1 MLGCPFRRQPMRPLM
16 ICSAVLVAL
25 VGFEPARAQ
34 NTVGEWT
41 HYSGNAASHKYSPL
55 DQINK
60 DTIGKLQIAWRWASP
75 DNAVIAANPTS
86 RPGPYNDTPLMVGG
100 VLYTVTS
107 LGQIAALNPATG
119 EAIWVFD
126 PGNWKTGRPGNLGF
140 VHRGLAFWSDPSTS
154 L

>member
-1 MLGCPFRRQPMRPLM
+1 MLAWRVRGEPMRR
-16 ICSAVLVAL
+16 IVLAVAL
-25 VGFEPARAQ
+25 VAAAVQWPAAQ
-34 NTVGEWT
+34 SRSGEWT
-41 HYSGNAASHKYSPL
+41 HYSGNAASHKYSAL

-86 RPGPYNDTPLMVGG
+86 RPGPYNDTPLMVRG

-126 PGNWKTGRPGNLGF
+126 PGNWKKIGRAH
-140 VHRGLAFWSDPSTS
+140 V
-154 L
+154 